1 MFFSTHVWLI
11 NGFEIEK
18 RAGFRIFRGP
28 RFRSPWLNVYTGSTK
43 LYRNEIK
50 LLPDMTLWRP
60 AIIKILATG
69 I

>member
-1 MFFSTHVWLI
+1 MYGWSTVLKLRK
-11 NGFEIEK
+11 GPVYL
-18 RAGFRIFRGP
+18 IFRGP

-43 LYRNEIK
+43 LYRNKMK